1 MPRFAESH
9 LGGCCYRAHRQQA
22 TTACDEVMRQ
32 AIRAGAPRSLWHLQ
46 TSMGDQV
53 ADYQR
58 RKGLRVAEIER
69 WLAPNLNDD
78 PDAS

>member
-1 MPRFAESH
+1 
-9 LGGCCYRAHRQQA
+9 
-22 TTACDEVMRQ
+22 
-32 AIRAGAPRSLWHLQ
+32 
-46 TSMGDQV
+46 MGDQV